1 MNALFEAIDGR
12 EKGAFPISVATSLAI
27 ESACGVYPDRPVSP
41 APILSVKEV
50 WFNVRTLLR
59 NLLGS
64 IAPDFRDHLIPP
76 HLLPALVEEMRIIES
91 AVLKGSNGNCR
102 AVFYHADYTSIARK
116 FPKAIVKIART
127 ARQMQQNLLDD
138 KTLKLLLEEQSSG
151 DIRVFNFEITGNHPE
166 SFIVTHLPVDL
177 LSKYSFK
184 RLDLLESH
192 TGAIKA
198 WPQWNT
204 KLTNGRELLNIPF
217 NQFSLQVF
225 GDNGNHFSPQ
235 SLSVRREVVRL
246 ADEDRWTPVTTDS
259 KIRDSLRK
267 VNDATERTLLLSLL

>member
-1 MNALFEAIDGR
+1 MNALLQAIDGR
-12 EKGAFPISVATSLAI
+12 EKGALPISVATSLAV
-27 ESACGVYPDRPVSP
+27 EAACGVYPDRPVSP

-64 IAPDFRDHLIPP
+64 ILPEFRDQAYPP

-91 AVLKGSNGNCR
+91 AVLKASNGGCR
-102 AVFYHADYTSIARK
+102 AIFYYADYTSIARK
-116 FPKAIVKIART
+116 FPKAVVKIAKT
-127 ARQMQQNLLDD
+127 ARQIQQNIIDE
-138 KTLKLLLEEQSSG
+138 KTLKLLLEEQGSG
-151 DIRVFNFEITGNHPE
+151 DIRTYNFEITGNHPE

-177 LSKYSFK
+177 LSKYSFR

-198 WPQWNT
+198 WPQWNS

-217 NQFSLQVF
+217 SQFSLQVF

-235 SLSVRREVVRL
+235 SLSIRRQVVAL
-246 ADEDRWTPVTTDS
+246 AEEDRWTATSTES

-267 VNDATERTLLLSLL
+267 VKDATERTLLLSLL

>member
-1 MNALFEAIDGR
+1 MNALFAAVDGR

-27 ESACGVYPDRPVSP
+27 ESACGVYPDRPITP
-41 APILSVKEV
+41 PPLTNVKEI
-50 WFNVRTLLR
+50 WFNARTLLR

-64 IAPDFRDHLIPP
+64 INSDARDQILPT
-76 HLLPALVEEMRIIES
+76 HLLPAMVEEMGIIES

-102 AVFYHADYTSIARK
+102 AVFYNADYTSVARK
-116 FPKAIVKIART
+116 FPKANVKIAKT
-127 ARQMQQNLLDD
+127 ARQLQQTLLDD
-138 KTLKLLLEEQSSG
+138 KTIRLVLEESG
-151 DIRVFNFEITGNHPE
+151 SVDIRSFNFEITGNHPE

-184 RLDLLESH
+184 KLELLESH

-198 WPQWNT
+198 WPQWNS

-246 ADEDRWTPVTTDS
+246 AEEDRWTSVTTES
-259 KIRDSLRK
+259 KIRESLRK
-267 VNDATERTLLLSLL
+267 VKDPTDRTLLLSML

>member
-1 MNALFEAIDGR
+1 MNALFAAVDGR
-12 EKGAFPISVATSLAI
+12 EKGAFPISVATSLAV
-27 ESACGVYPDRPVSP
+27 ESACGVYPDRPVTP
-41 APILSVKEV
+41 APLTNVKEV

-64 IAPDFRDHLIPP
+64 INPDFRDQIFPP
-76 HLLPALVEEMRIIES
+76 HLLPALVEEMGIIES

-102 AVFYHADYTSIARK
+102 AVFYNADYTSIARK
-116 FPKAIVKIART
+116 FPKASVKIART
-127 ARQMQQNLLDD
+127 ARQLQHHLLDE
-138 KTLKLLLEEQSSG
+138 KTIRLLLEESG
-151 DIRVFNFEITGNHPE
+151 PADIRSFNFEITGNHPE
-166 SFIVTHLPVDL
+166 SFIVTHLPIDL

-184 RLDLLESH
+184 RLELLESH

-198 WPQWNT
+198 WPQWNS

-235 SLSVRREVVRL
+235 SLQLRREVTAL
-246 ADEDRWTPVTTDS
+246 AEEDRWTSVSTEARIRESLS
-259 KIRDSLRK
+259 KVK
-267 VNDATERTLLLSLL
+267 DATARTLLLSML